1 MNNISNYPHYTRKNL
16 CVANSCPALFMSL
29 KEINAQFLDDYYQL
43 VQEAYKEHSNP
54 RDRQIK
60 PLVIMD
66 DYRGTFLFSEA

>member
-1 MNNISNYPHYTRKNL
+1 
-16 CVANSCPALFMSL
+16 MSQ

-43 VQEAYKEHSNP
+43 VQKAYKEHSNP

-66 DYRGTFLFSEA
+66 DYRGTFVFSEA